1 MDEYSLQTVTDHA
14 WTITSPEQT
23 SSNFSDY
30 AKYVAEGAY
39 ALVAVAAVL
48 AVSLFVKRA
57 MSKTAVTETASPKSN
72 FVAASLDQ
80 MESSSE
86 DSSSDQESGSEQ
98 VLEAAN
104 KRVNLSSAPKRS
116 IDVAQMK
123 KLIDDEDEVFKSF
136 LNKSRK

>member
-1 MDEYSLQTVTDHA
+1 
-14 WTITSPEQT
+14 
-23 SSNFSDY
+23 
-30 AKYVAEGAY
+30 
-39 ALVAVAAVL
+39 
-48 AVSLFVKRA
+48 
-57 MSKTAVTETASPKSN
+57 MSTTAVTETVQDDSVISPKSN
-72 FVAASLDQ
+72 FAAASLDQ